1 MYFRIRFIV
10 CECLVLQA
18 FVMALLQLLL
28 LTSFFDAVNTV
39 SLGAY
44 GKVNSPVALP
54 CNFCVDKTC

>member
-1 MYFRIRFIV
+1 
-10 CECLVLQA
+10 
-18 FVMALLQLLL
+18 MALLQLLL